1 MNTKQYE
8 INGAEENALYT
19 ITNDGKID
27 ETDTIRYN
35 TLSEAKKIL
44 RANLDKYIAVVIYE
58 WKDDEITD
66 VHIIKYI
73 VSEGE

>member
-8 INGAEENALYT
+8 INGTEENALYT

-27 ETDTIRYN
+27 ETGTIRYN

-58 WKDDEITD
+58 WKNDEITD
-66 VHIIKYI
+66 VHIIK
-73 VSEGE
+73 

>member
-19 ITNDGKID
+19 IMNDGKID
-27 ETDTIRYN
+27 ETGTIRYN

-66 VHIIKYI
+66 VHIIK
-73 VSEGE
+73 

>member
-27 ETDTIRYN
+27 ETDTTRYN

-66 VHIIKYI
+66 VHIIK
-73 VSEGE
+73 